1 MDNSKAYHI
10 RLKIDQLK
18 RELAALEGENLSP
31 DERTDAATALTC
43 GHDVVMDN
51 LRSTAR
57 RFGQKGRAVLAAWQ
71 ESRGGSE
78 PWWYSTTA
86 TPALLPYDIRSV
98 DSLVPVFELF
108 SARNALELVRMLFEN
123 ESGLSVEELPSASSL
138 DPEVV
143 NSVVS
148 RLCNHGYASNSG
160 ERVSL
165 TLKGW
170 QFFIVVSHL
179 VFVQELKLEPS
190 KALKIMPAF
199 QEVFGIQWG
208 ENLGM
213 SESTAL
219 KKLDEHGWLDRLR
232 DEGICEEDV
241 RSAIYEHNCPR

>member
-1 MDNSKAYHI
+1 MDDSKAYHI

-31 DERTDAATALTC
+31 DERTDAATAFAC
-43 GHDVVMDN
+43 GHDVVIDN

-71 ESRGGSE
+71 EGRGGSG

-86 TPALLPYDIRSV
+86 TPSLLPYDIRSV
-98 DSLVPVFELF
+98 ESLLRVFELF
-108 SARNALELVRMLFEN
+108 SERNTLELLRVLFEN
-123 ESGLSVEELPSASSL
+123 EGGLSVEELPLASSL
-138 DPEVV
+138 ELGVV
-143 NSVVS
+143 SSILS
-148 RLCNHGYASNSG
+148 RLCKHGYASDSG
-160 ERVSL
+160 GSVSL

-190 KALKIMPAF
+190 KALKIIPAF

-208 ENLGM
+208 EYLGM
-213 SESTAL
+213 SESDAL
-219 KKLDEHGWLDRLR
+219 KKLDEHGWLERLR
-232 DEGICEEDV
+232 AEGICEEDV